1 MRKDYIMIRQE
12 IVLEEKEEREKNGIF
27 ITEKMN

>member
-1 MRKDYIMIRQE
+1 MRKDYIMIRQG